1 MSNDKENNCIY
12 YSIIF
17 TVGGCSASK
26 EIPNDFV
33 TPCPGVGCDFN

>member
-1 MSNDKENNCIY
+1 MIKK
-12 YSIIF
+12 IIAF
-17 TVGGCSASK
+17 ITVLSLLLGGCSASK